1 MTSLVLSALCPD
13 SRLNLPQDRLGHIAD
28 GCAQMRKSRKRVEIP
43 DTGQVIGADV
53 MSWLL
58 PAANHCHV
66 GNGVLRGFPKQQLHM
81 RGVQFFEQAIV
92 ALGQQHLHI
101 IGAVILHGVPRR
113 SEQGAGQLHA
123 RLPFVSKGVLQRFK
137 HSLHI
142 RLVHAPQR
150 HGAGLAALRIRY
162 VKHMAQPQA
171 AAPILNQ
178 RYALRAAF
186 DPTVQLL
193 VPYFNRGTGGSV
205 RALRID

>member
-1 MTSLVLSALCPD
+1 
-13 SRLNLPQDRLGHIAD
+13 
-28 GCAQMRKSRKRVEIP
+28 
-43 DTGQVIGADV
+43 

-58 PAANHCHV
+58 PAANQRHV

-101 IGAVILHGVPRR
+101 IGAMIFYRVPRR
-113 SEQGAGQLHA
+113 SQQRAGQFHG
-123 RLPFVSKGVLQRFK
+123 RLPFVSKSILQRFK
-137 HSLHI
+137 HSLRI
-142 RLVHAPQR
+142 RLVHAPER
-150 HGAGLAALRIRY
+150 HIARLAALRIRY

-178 RYALRAAF
+178 RYAFRAAF